1 MKGLYV
7 LAQTDLQMAKNNL
20 SLMQTMHDDV
30 YLNYIAYHVQQ
41 ATEKMLKF
49 QLEMQG
55 EKYPH
60 THRIGVLID
69 ECLTFGIEIPELI
82 QDYDVVITE
91 WATGTRY
98 DSSFVTS
105 KRQLLKVMECLENWF
120 TDIKEQVEK

>member
-1 MKGLYV
+1 MKGLYI

-20 SLMQTMHDDV
+20 SLMQNMQDEV

-49 QLEMQG
+49 KLEMQG

-60 THRIGVLID
+60 THRIGVLVD
-69 ECLTFGIEIPELI
+69 ECLKLGIEIPELI

-105 KRQLLKVMECLENWF
+105 KRQLLKVIDCLEEWF
-120 TDIKEQVEK
+120 RKIQKDIE